1 MSNFS
6 SNVQKAYKKRW
17 SFINNFTCSITPIS
31 TELQSVASE
40 FGILFRDLD
49 LNIKDVTVPQYS
61 YNMIEFWMVDRYRAT
76 VGQTAPMTVTITFRD
91 EDQMRLYKA
100 FLGMLQASKN
110 LYPDNAAISIKVSK
124 DADYLGE
131 LDNVVVFDAQKALIT
146 SVSQLNF
153 SNETEAQIAEFSVE
167 FYVFEYTIHG

>member
-6 SNVQKAYKKRW
+6 SSVQKAYKKRW
-17 SFINNFTCSITPIS
+17 SFINNFTCIITP
-31 TELQSVASE
+31 VASEMQGIAAE

-61 YNMIEFWMVDRYRAT
+61 YNQIDFWMVDRHRVT
-76 VGQTAPMTVTITFRD
+76 VGQTAPMTLTITFRD

-100 FLGMLQASKN
+100 FLAMFQASKN
-110 LYPDNAAISIKVSK
+110 LYPDNAAFSIKVAK

-131 LDNVVVFDAQKALIT
+131 LDNTVVFDAQKALIT